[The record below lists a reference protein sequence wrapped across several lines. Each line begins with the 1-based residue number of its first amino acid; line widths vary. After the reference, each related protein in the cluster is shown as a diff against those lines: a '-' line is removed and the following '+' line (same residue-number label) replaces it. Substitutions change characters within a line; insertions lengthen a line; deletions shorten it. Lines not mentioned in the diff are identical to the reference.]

1 MQTDLDTEQLI
12 GEVDKLKQ
20 QLDDANRAR
29 EKSVEQIEQLTRR
42 AAEDKAEIDQLR
54 GERKSFL
61 EDASRFS
68 REDDRQIRLLQREKQ
83 ESETKIARLK
93 SEVAELRSVIQQYV
107 GEISS
112 TLDTNAT
119 SALHS
124 ELALVRQQAESD
136 VNEMREQL
144 KARELHDSAGLA
156 ELNSLREEFDSLQRN
171 DENYREALAD
181 AERERQR
188 LREQVEEQRGEA
200 QRLER
205 ALNISREELEKV
217 EERRRSQVEQRQQL
231 EAQVEALQNQLTG
244 LHDNQDTFATDLRGS
259 AIDPGVRGAAR
270 RNSLLAAVIAAVGTF
285 LAAEAISL
293 MRGSGELITGM
304 AGERWVDSETVFPPA
319 AERQVVRRQ
328 LDLGAATVSPTAT
341 EEDPA
346 LDPKKQ
352 PALPVGSGPVRGTTL
367 RDPLRSGARGP
378 VMVKILGGRFNM
390 GQNRNQLVTDERPQ
404 HRVEIAGFALGK
416 FEVTFDEYLLF
427 ARATGREMPSDQGW
441 GRGQRPV
448 VDVSWKDATAY
459 TLWLS
464 AQTGRSYRLP
474 TEAEWEYAAGG
485 GEASFFWWGY
495 ALGEN
500 RASCFDC
507 GSRWDGVSTA
517 PVGSFPAN
525 PHALHDTAGNVLEWV
540 ADCYHENYQGA
551 PLNGSA
557 WQERDCTQRV
567 ARGGAYNKPG
577 DSLHTTRRFHFQPTS
592 RLPILGFRV
601 ARDLE

>member
-270 RNSLLAAVIAAVGTF
+270 RNSLLAAV
-285 LAAEAISL
+285 
-293 MRGSGELITGM
+293 
-304 AGERWVDSETVFPPA
+304 
-319 AERQVVRRQ
+319 
-328 LDLGAATVSPTAT
+328 
-341 EEDPA
+341 
-346 LDPKKQ
+346 
-352 PALPVGSGPVRGTTL
+352 
-367 RDPLRSGARGP
+367 
-378 VMVKILGGRFNM
+378 
-390 GQNRNQLVTDERPQ
+390 
-404 HRVEIAGFALGK
+404 
-416 FEVTFDEYLLF
+416 
-427 ARATGREMPSDQGW
+427 
-441 GRGQRPV
+441 
-448 VDVSWKDATAY
+448 
-459 TLWLS
+459 
-464 AQTGRSYRLP
+464 
-474 TEAEWEYAAGG
+474 
-485 GEASFFWWGY
+485 
-495 ALGEN
+495 
-500 RASCFDC
+500 
-507 GSRWDGVSTA
+507 
-517 PVGSFPAN
+517 
-525 PHALHDTAGNVLEWV
+525 
-540 ADCYHENYQGA
+540 
-551 PLNGSA
+551 
-557 WQERDCTQRV
+557 
-567 ARGGAYNKPG
+567 
-577 DSLHTTRRFHFQPTS
+577 
-592 RLPILGFRV
+592 
-601 ARDLE
+601 